1 MLKNYLK
8 IALRNILKYK
18 GYSLINIFG
27 LAIGMA
33 CCMVILL
40 YVRHELSF
48 DRFHSKAERIFR
60 LNKIATSQDGVAEH
74 HAISSG
80 AMGPALTSN
89 YAEVEQS
96 LRVLPWFDEVLMTA
110 GEKTLKVS
118 NVVFA
123 DSNFFDVFDFHLLQ
137 GNPNTAL
144 AAPLSIVLSQQTA
157 TRFLVSK
164 TRSAKPLSARAI
176 ISTR

>member
-18 GYSLINIFG
+18 GYSLINILG

-123 DSNFFDVFDFHLLQ
+123 DSNFSMC
-137 GNPNTAL
+137 
-144 AAPLSIVLSQQTA
+144 SIFTCC
-157 TRFLVSK
+157 
-164 TRSAKPLSARAI
+164 RAI
-176 ISTR
+176 PILPLPRRYRSYCRNRLLHAFW

>member
-18 GYSLINIFG
+18 GYSLINILG

-80 AMGPALTSN
+80 AMGRIGACGSRSRGQT
-89 YAEVEQS
+89 
-96 LRVLPWFDEVLMTA
+96 LPRTTCP
-110 GEKTLKVS
+110 G
-118 NVVFA
+118 
-123 DSNFFDVFDFHLLQ
+123 
-137 GNPNTAL
+137 
-144 AAPLSIVLSQQTA
+144 
-157 TRFLVSK
+157 RK
-164 TRSAKPLSARAI
+164 TRPVAKE
-176 ISTR
+176 